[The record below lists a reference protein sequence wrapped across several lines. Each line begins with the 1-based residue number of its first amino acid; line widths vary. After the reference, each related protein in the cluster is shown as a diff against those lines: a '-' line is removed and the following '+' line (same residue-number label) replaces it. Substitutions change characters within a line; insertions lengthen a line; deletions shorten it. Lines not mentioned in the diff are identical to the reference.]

1 MVIDRSMGGFRV
13 GGIFEFIIPV
23 LTIIVSV
30 ILSILP
36 YGALGSIP
44 LAPLLGLIALF
55 FWSLYRPGLVPPF
68 LVFAIGLYHDLLTT
82 GPLGLWALTYVIFSG
97 YFVEQRSF
105 FVGKTSSEL
114 WVAFLLGLFVSLIV
128 VWGISC
134 LYYLKL
140 LSPIPI
146 VVQGVMTLLLYP
158 VWTRVLMIFHRMGSS
173 HLL

>member
-1 MVIDRSMGGFRV
+1 MVIDRSMGGFRI
-13 GGIFEFIIPV
+13 GGVFELIIPL
-23 LTIIVSV
+23 LTITISVIVS
-30 ILSILP
+30 LLP
-36 YGALGSIP
+36 YGALWSVS
-44 LAPLLGLIALF
+44 LAPLLGLNAIF
-55 FWSLYRPGLVPPF
+55 FWSLYRPGLMPPL
-68 LVFAIGLYHDLLTT
+68 LVFIIGLYHDLLTT

-114 WVAFLLGLFVSLIV
+114 WIAFLMGLVISLIA

-134 LYYLKL
+134 LYYFEM

-146 VVQGVMTLLLYP
+146 LVQGMMTLLFYP
-158 VWTRVLMIFHRMGSS
+158 VWTRVLMFFHRMGSS